1 MNCSEAEPLLSAYLD
16 GELDLLHALEV
27 EVHAGSCERCS
38 AALNEARQ
46 LADAVAHAPY
56 YRATPSLRMRV
67 ERSAAPFWRRPA
79 PWLAL
84 AAAIVVAILVISRA
98 DPTGDAIIQA
108 HLRSLRSGHL
118 VDVAASGRRS
128 VRPWFAEKL
137 DYALDVEDISG
148 RGFQL
153 AGGRLDSLNGRTV
166 AVLVY
171 QRGTHV
177 ISVFVWP
184 AGQTSDRNPA
194 SAVRDGLNLVNW
206 RAEGLTWW
214 AVSDLSL
221 SELQALPL
229 CPCFMPVHETLR
241 G

>member
-1 MNCSEAEPLLSAYLD
+1 MNCHESELLLNPYLD
-16 GELDLLHALEV
+16 GELDLARALEL
-27 EVHAGSCERCS
+27 EAHIASCEHCA
-38 AALNEARQ
+38 AALNGARE
-46 LADAVAHAPY
+46 LADAVSQAPY
-56 YRATPSLRMRV
+56 YRATRSLRMRV
-67 ERSAAPFWRRPA
+67 EQPANYFWRRPA

-98 DPTGDAIIQA
+98 DPTGDAIVQA
-108 HLRSLRSGHL
+108 HLRSLRSGHV

-128 VRPWFAEKL
+128 VRPWFAGKL

-153 AGGRLDSLNGRTV
+153 TGGRLDSLNGRTV

-171 QRGTHV
+171 QRDAHV

-184 AGQTSDRNPA
+184 AAQNSDRNPTGA
-194 SAVRDGLNLVNW
+194 ARDGLNLVTW
-206 RAEGLTWW
+206 RAEGLNWW
-214 AVSDLSL
+214 AVSDLNL
-221 SELQALPL
+221 SELEALPL